1 MDDASLAR
9 RLGDALGE
17 RDETIAVAES
27 CTGGLLGSTI
37 TAVPGSSGYFV
48 GGVISYMNAT
58 KRRFLAI
65 SRESLER
72 HGAVSEPVAREMA
85 AGIRDTADTTWGVS
99 TTGIAGPTGGT
110 DEKPVGL
117 VFVGVAFA
125 APWGSDG
132 SFVRVTRYEFDG
144 DRDAVKAASAERAL
158 ADLVAAVREHTD

>member
-85 AGIRDTADTTWGVS
+85 RHVRDEADADWAIS
-99 TTGIAGPTGGT
+99 TTGYAGPAAGS
-110 DEKPVGL
+110 DAPVGT
-117 VFVGVAFA
+117 VYVGIARA
-125 APWGSDG
+125 AREAAGASA
-132 SFVRVTRYEFDG
+132 SAVERFQFDG
-144 DRDAVKAASAERAL
+144 DRHG
-158 ADLVAAVREHTD
+158 VREQVVSHALRSTIERIERE